1 MGVMYLRRLTIILG
15 NRSRPYS
22 SAVAKS
28 EEDVHHVLINGREFQ
43 RDKWT
48 NVTPKIL
55 SHLGRNLH
63 LQKCHPLSLLKQRIV
78 NLFYKKF
85 VGRTGNPIFSV
96 YDNLDPVVTVAQ
108 NFDSLLIPQD
118 HPSRLKSDCY
128 YINHD
133 YLLRAH
139 TTAHQS
145 ELIGMGLN
153 NFLIAGDVFRRDEID
168 SSHYPVF
175 HQVDAVRLCS
185 KHDVFRSFDNGDN
198 MAVFEKGGVRTAEKQ
213 ESHTV
218 EASKI
223 MEDEVKSTL
232 VALAQNLFGQE
243 VKYRW
248 LDAYFPF
255 THPSW
260 ELEVLY
266 RDNWMELLGCG
277 VMEQKIVDNAGAHDR
292 IGWAFGL
299 GLERLAMC
307 LYDIPDIRLFWST
320 DTGFLSQFDNK
331 DPNDSIRYKLTS
343 VYPQCINDISFWLPK
358 DSSYSSN
365 DFYDLV
371 RDIGGDIVEQIS
383 LVDNFTHPKKQQTSH
398 CYRIVYRHMEKTLTQ
413 EEVNVIHKRIEQ
425 EAAQKLNVEIR

>member
-1 MGVMYLRRLTIILG
+1 M
-15 NRSRPYS
+15 
-22 SAVAKS
+22 
-28 EEDVHHVLINGREFQ
+28 
-43 RDKWT
+43 
-48 NVTPKIL
+48 
-55 SHLGRNLH
+55 
-63 LQKCHPLSLLKQRIV
+63 
-78 NLFYKKF
+78 
-85 VGRTGNPIFSV
+85 
-96 YDNLDPVVTVAQ
+96 
-108 NFDSLLIPQD
+108 
-118 HPSRLKSDCY
+118 
-128 YINHD
+128 
-133 YLLRAH
+133 
-139 TTAHQS
+139 
-145 ELIGMGLN
+145 
-153 NFLIAGDVFRRDEID
+153 
-168 SSHYPVF
+168 
-175 HQVDAVRLCS
+175 
-185 KHDVFRSFDNGDN
+185 VFRSFDNGDN